1 MEASVIP
8 CVRELND
15 YHAQVKDISA
25 YADFHAGELR
35 VNRRDLLAAVKQAQ
49 ELQCFTS
56 IQMCYYLKLTPS
68 NVRDIS
74 QLPFMKPN
82 GCSVSDRL
90 VEMARIGSTRSSI
103 NKFLKT
109 LFGSHDDLPAI
120 FASIDINR
128 FPETVPYLPSIMK
141 PRDFFTCSSIPA
153 IFGHFWSR
161 ELQQSY
167 IQFLLAVGDNIPN
180 INPSTFRNHWLFD
193 SIKYYVIRSP
203 VIQYMRLSIGD
214 LIFKLIRDKEII
226 ELSKGNVTQ
235 ALFDKLC
242 QYANLMVEDM
252 QANLEIFPNDVKFIM
267 KHFVD
272 KSTNQQDRISWLE
285 LLFLDCVL
293 APSISNL
300 RNYGIIPAAFYIDPS
315 PTGPSRSLNILA
327 QLFRYNLHPQQVN
340 LRYPDIDSSSITSLS
355 LKNFLINLVNV
366 EQCELTGPKLVDLL
380 PLLGIHYILILMSLP
395 DVYML
400 ADAVQRAQNP
410 DQTLS
415 RDASNIP
422 TNESVSFDYFRFDVW
437 DFATYGFKKP
447 KIPENE
453 IEKPPNNLASL
464 AGEALYKFL
473 SYAEVDR
480 KAPSKYSDFTTFHE
494 TNMINQR
501 QYVTEA
507 YLRHLY
513 VIYQSI
519 PQKDQRAVIP
529 GLEDEIRRHF
539 ELEQR
544 NSNTLTGIAIQMRTL
559 KEEID
564 RYQNIKK
571 ERLQILYSQLL
582 LLYFQEGTNPQ
593 RDFLKPEQIVAR
605 ANEFIQ
611 KTIFSEFLLLYFNH
625 ISMFITP
632 VADYA
637 VRGVQCCFHSY
648 ITQFIP
654 LSKFIEYNTKLN
666 QCDQLLQTI
675 TDQSIEK
682 LCISSSPA
690 RIRHLFST
698 QQLFVFPIYAAQKAM
713 FIELPLEAIRQFSI
727 AIKLIKKM
735 FELEIGGK
743 PTQQE
748 LQALFDYVVLKS
760 NVPTVFSMGKYLNH
774 FLLGIPIKD
783 NSLFDDGMEDAIH
796 LVDSNLTALESLL
809 SDF

>member
-1 MEASVIP
+1 
-8 CVRELND
+8 
-15 YHAQVKDISA
+15 
-25 YADFHAGELR
+25 
-35 VNRRDLLAAVKQAQ
+35 
-49 ELQCFTS
+49 
-56 IQMCYYLKLTPS
+56 
-68 NVRDIS
+68 
-74 QLPFMKPN
+74 
-82 GCSVSDRL
+82 
-90 VEMARIGSTRSSI
+90 
-103 NKFLKT
+103 
-109 LFGSHDDLPAI
+109 
-120 FASIDINR
+120 
-128 FPETVPYLPSIMK
+128 
-141 PRDFFTCSSIPA
+141 
-153 IFGHFWSR
+153 
-161 ELQQSY
+161 
-167 IQFLLAVGDNIPN
+167 
-180 INPSTFRNHWLFD
+180 
-193 SIKYYVIRSP
+193 
-203 VIQYMRLSIGD
+203 
-214 LIFKLIRDKEII
+214 
-226 ELSKGNVTQ
+226 
-235 ALFDKLC
+235 
-242 QYANLMVEDM
+242 
-252 QANLEIFPNDVKFIM
+252 
-267 KHFVD
+267 
-272 KSTNQQDRISWLE
+272 
-285 LLFLDCVL
+285 
-293 APSISNL
+293 
-300 RNYGIIPAAFYIDPS
+300 
-315 PTGPSRSLNILA
+315 
-327 QLFRYNLHPQQVN
+327 
-340 LRYPDIDSSSITSLS
+340 
-355 LKNFLINLVNV
+355 
-366 EQCELTGPKLVDLL
+366 
-380 PLLGIHYILILMSLP
+380 MSLP

-654 LSKFIEYNTKLN
+654 LSKFIEYNTRLN
-666 QCDQLLQTI
+666 QCDQLLQKI